1 MNICTWMFLEPLL
14 VIAQRGKN
22 PSVFQ
27 SMKGYTV
34 AHLYS
39 RIRLG
44 GGEERTMET
53 PNPMRVGKG
62 IALNEG
68 GEAPRLQAGL

>member
-1 MNICTWMFLEPLL
+1 MFLEPLL
-14 VIAQRGKN
+14 IIAQQGKN
-22 PSVFQ
+22 PSIFQ
-27 SMKGYTV
+27 SLKGYTV

-53 PNPMRVGKG
+53 PNPMHIGKC

-68 GEAPRLQAGL
+68 GETQKAAGWLLRFHL